1 MVVTDG
7 QKGKKKK
14 GEKNPPFIKERG
26 FFLFLFF
33 IDVVSSISGSCNA
46 KSGPTQNRSPG
57 LKLAAKNCP
66 GPQLAAEFSPG
77 GLNMADRCGPLCQ
90 I

>member
-1 MVVTDG
+1 MEVHILEYSHLQQHAKQTAVADS
-7 QKGKKKK
+7 
-14 GEKNPPFIKERG
+14 RG
-26 FFLFLFF
+26 
-33 IDVVSSISGSCNA
+33 GWNCNA

-66 GPQLAAEFSPG
+66 AGPQLAAEFSPG
-77 GLNMADRCGPLCQ
+77 GLNMAARCGPLCQ